1 MHYNNGSKC
10 IHFYGIYVQYLNKM
24 NTEKVSG
31 TNYDNIKIVLHI
43 L

>member
-1 MHYNNGSKC
+1 MHYHNGSKC
-10 IHFYGIYVQYLNKM
+10 IHFYGIYKYLNKM